1 MERCRRESAAIEAEL
16 QTGNLDVKGL
26 VLALSDW
33 PVELQILQNEGR
45 RRGCIRRRGGNR
57 MAETQ
62 PFTE

>member
-1 MERCRRESAAIEAEL
+1 MERRQEIAAIEAEL
-16 QTGNLDVKGL
+16 LPGNSAIEGL
-26 VLALSDW
+26 VLAL
-33 PVELQILQNEGR
+33 LRILQNEGR